1 MISINHSVICKN
13 HSVVCRNNT
22 VICTN
27 STVVYSFFLEKNN
40 LFYAC
45 IEVFNSVICFFHP
58 ELRHFTVLM
67 ENISTNTPF
76 DLQYRN
82 IHYLTIFPSLYLHFH
97 SKACCRFLQVEYTIA
112 TCLKLFQC
120 LTCCNRKLCDEFTFI
135 RNSSY
140 P

>member
-27 STVVYSFFLEKNN
+27 STVVYSFFLEKT
-40 LFYAC
+40 
-45 IEVFNSVICFFHP
+45 ICFTPVLKFSIALFLFPP

-97 SKACCRFLQVEYTIA
+97 SKACCRFLQVKDTIA
-112 TCLKLFQC
+112 TCLELFQC